1 MKYFSAQICDKGNIA
16 VDDTI
21 LVKDAPSTAGSKI
34 LDGFK
39 PLFSAQAVTLL
50 EEKGYTIA
58 GKTNVG
64 EFGLDLVGEFSYY
77 AVQEGKLGGAAAAL
91 VANGEV
97 KAALGVDLNGS
108 TRRAAALAGV
118 DFLKPTYGTV
128 SRYGV
133 ISCAASGEQIGVY
146 AKDAQGVKEIIEV
159 IAGHDDKD
167 GTSLPEKTYSYSAD
181 EAVSGKKVCIVKEL
195 YDKADDET
203 KARINSFADA
213 LRANG
218 VVVEE
223 ISCDLFEIAN
233 TAWQILMTAET
244 CNNVSRYD
252 GVKFGHRSA
261 QYRNIDE
268 LYVNTRTEGFNFLT
282 KAVILYGSDVLSKNR
297 YKDCYDKSLR
307 VRRVVSEGMAKLFEQ
322 FDAVLTPACSKTSYE
337 AYDIKDAFGK
347 VFSESV
353 FTATANLIG
362 TPALVSGG
370 VQLMGK
376 AFSESTLLSLAN
388 SVERKGE

>member
-1 MKYFSAQICDKGNIA
+1 MKYYATQISDKGNIA

-21 LVKDAPSTAGSKI
+21 LIKDVVTTAGSKI

-39 PLFSAQAVTLL
+39 PLFSAEAVTRL
-50 EEKGYTIA
+50 EDKGYTVA

-77 AVQEGKLGGAAAAL
+77 APQGEKLSGAAATL
-91 VANGEV
+91 VKNGDVE
-97 KAALGVDLNGS
+97 AALGVDMNGA

-133 ISCAASGEQIGVY
+133 ISCAASGEQVGVY
-146 AKDAQGVKEIIEV
+146 AKNAQKVAEIMGV

-167 GTSLPEKTYSYSAD
+167 GTSLKNDTYDYSFTD
-181 EAVSGKKVCIVKEL
+181 VKGKKVAINKYL
-195 YDKADDET
+195 LDKADDTT
-203 KARINSFADA
+203 KAKVLAFADS

-218 VVVEE
+218 VEVVE
-223 ISCDLFEIAN
+223 ISCDMVEIAN
-233 TAWQILMTAET
+233 TAWQILMCAET

-252 GVKFGHRSA
+252 GVKFG
-261 QYRNIDE
+261 YRAKEYKNIDE

-282 KAVILYGSDVLSKNR
+282 KAVILYGSDVLSKHR
-297 YKDCYDKSLR
+297 YKDCFDKSLR
-307 VRRVVSEGMAKLFEQ
+307 IRRVVAEGLQKAFEE
-322 FDAVLTPACSKTSYE
+322 FDAILTPACSKAEYE

-347 VFSESV
+347 VFEESV
-353 FTATANLIG
+353 FTAVPNLIG
-362 TPALVSGG
+362 IPALVTNG
-370 VQLMGK
+370 VQLMGNH
-376 AFSESTLLSLAN
+376 FSESTLLSLAH
-388 SVERKGE
+388 SVEKEGK